1 MKTYHEI
8 NKKLSKL
15 TENDQQKV
23 REITKELQ
31 NFSKKGDLS
40 PEGLKTLQNI
50 QTSLN
55 TFVEQY
61 SDRVIRLL
69 KQHHMMD

>member
-1 MKTYHEI
+1 MKTYSEI

-15 TENDQQKV
+15 TDHDHQKV
-23 REITKELQ
+23 QEIVKGLQ
-31 NFSKKGDLS
+31 NFSKKGELS
-40 PEGLKTLQNI
+40 PEGLKTLQNM

-69 KQHHMMD
+69 KQHHMVD